1 MVYKFFV
8 FFHAG
13 SGNDSPDVFDKEG
26 SLPTNRVQSYTKTE
40 GHLFTPLIFNVIW
53 E

>member
-1 MVYKFFV
+1 MPEAATILRTFF
-8 FFHAG
+8 
-13 SGNDSPDVFDKEG
+13 DEEG

>member
-1 MVYKFFV
+1 MVYKFSV

-13 SGNDSPDVFDKEG
+13 SGNDSPDVFDEEG

-40 GHLFTPLIFNVIW
+40 GHLIHPADF
-53 E
+53 